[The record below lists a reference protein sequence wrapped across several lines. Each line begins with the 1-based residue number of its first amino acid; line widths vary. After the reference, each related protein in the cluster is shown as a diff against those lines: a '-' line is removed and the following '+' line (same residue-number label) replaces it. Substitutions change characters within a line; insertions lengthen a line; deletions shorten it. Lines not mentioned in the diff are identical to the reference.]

1 MRGAQTMEARQPMH
15 TDSLATELLPAAL
28 RLLGAVIILTLAP
41 AAAVSTSRDQ

>member
-1 MRGAQTMEARQPMH
+1 MH

-28 RLLGAVIILTLAP
+28 GLLEAVIILTLAP